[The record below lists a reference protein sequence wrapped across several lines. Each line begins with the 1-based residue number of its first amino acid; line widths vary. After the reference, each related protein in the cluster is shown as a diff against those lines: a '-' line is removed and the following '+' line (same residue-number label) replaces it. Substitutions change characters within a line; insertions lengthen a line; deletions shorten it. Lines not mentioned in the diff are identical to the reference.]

1 MSGDKLSPLQWRILR
16 ILARVDP
23 PFVLT
28 GGAALA
34 AVYLKMRPT
43 RDLDLFWHDRAQ
55 LGDLPRIVHDLL
67 RAEHLAV
74 DAIQGAVT
82 FHRLRV
88 SDGTDTCVVD
98 LVADQVPTVEA
109 PVAVSLGLGRI
120 LVDGRQEI
128 LANKLCA
135 LLGRCE
141 LRDLQDVK
149 ALVECGADLDRALR
163 DAPQKDGG
171 FSALT
176 LAWVLQGF
184 PAKTLAGTLGL
195 SEDDADELDRFRR
208 ALIERLLATSAPG

>member
-1 MSGDKLSPLQWRILR
+1 
-16 ILARVDP
+16 VH
-23 PFVLT
+23 
-28 GGAALA
+28 
-34 AVYLKMRPT
+34 LKVRPT
-43 RDLDLFWHDRAQ
+43 RDLDLFWRDRTQ

-74 DAIQGAVT
+74 DTIQSAVT

-88 SDGTDTCVVD
+88 SDDTDTCVVD
-98 LVADQVPTVEA
+98 LVADHVPIVEA
-109 PVAVSLGLGRI
+109 PVVVSTGPGRI

-149 ALVECGADLDRALR
+149 ALVASGADLDRALG

-176 LAWVLQGF
+176 LAWVLHGF

-195 SEDDADELDRFRR
+195 SEADAEELDRFRR
-208 ALIERLLATSAPG
+208 SLIDRLLATSAPG